1 MEALAAS
8 KYLVGGGEGAVRETS
23 WFETTDGGDENTES
37 SRFPFSSLANLSE
50 RASILD
56 LVRN

>member
-8 KYLVGGGEGAVRETS
+8 KYLVGGDEGAVRET

-37 SRFPFSSLANLSE
+37 SRFRFSSLANLSD
-50 RASILD
+50 RASILG

>member
-8 KYLVGGGEGAVRETS
+8 KYLVGGDEGAVS

-37 SRFPFSSLANLSE
+37 SRFPFSSLANLSD